1 MNQSTRIAIAL
12 SVVVAVLAVFVH
24 PYIDGPDSALRS
36 HHQNRVLVGPLAFGL
51 AQFSSLTVLHASVP
65 ESVSAEPAGPALF
78 DLLCTRLC

>member
-1 MNQSTRIAIAL
+1 MNQSARIAIAL
-12 SVVVAVLAVFVH
+12 SVVITVLALFVH
-24 PYIDGPDSALRS
+24 PYIDGPDSVLRS

-65 ESVSAEPAGPALF
+65 ESVGAEPAGPDLF